1 MILNLEEQLDI
12 ASLSDA
18 EKSVLVQYCV
28 QMLKTL
34 RSSMLRSDWHAAFEA
49 ALHCTI
55 IGYEEAY
62 KLLVEEELGIEPPRA
77 DFIVVVDENGEKKLD
92 EPIFSHFRTHNIIEY
107 KNPNDDLS
115 EKVLWKTI
123 GYAGLYIAERGVEEK
138 DVTLTII
145 RARKNE
151 EFFERLE
158 GQGKLC
164 KSETEGVYNIAERL
178 PTRIILTDELKGERY
193 APYRALSNKP
203 KEDDIEYLIDA
214 AEVDEQKRKYLRVIL
229 NLVAAK
235 HPEMIEEIK
244 GRDKSMIA
252 KWMEIFKDEIGEKEQ
267 SARTEGKIQAF
278 AGLVD
283 DGTLTVERAAEK
295 LGMTVQEFQ
304 KAVENLKV
312 TA

>member
-1 MILNLEEQLDI
+1 MDFSTLTDQQKSELLAYHLDI
-12 ASLSDA
+12 IRR
-18 EKSVLVQYCV
+18 
-28 QMLKTL
+28 L

-49 ALHCTI
+49 ALHYTI
-55 IGYEEAY
+55 LGFEDVYR
-62 KLLVEEELGIEPPRA
+62 LLVEEELGIEPPRA
-77 DFIVVVDENGEKKLD
+77 DFIVVVDEKGDQRLN

-107 KNPNDDLS
+107 KNPNDQLNES
-115 EKVLWKTI
+115 VLWKTI
-123 GYAGLYIAERGVEEK
+123 GYAGLYISERGVDEK

-145 RARKNE
+145 RARRDIG
-151 EFFERLE
+151 FFDRMEHAAKIRK
-158 GQGKLC
+158 GDI
-164 KSETEGVYNIAERL
+164 EGVYNISAGGVAADRLL

-214 AEVDEQKRKYLRVIL
+214 ANNDEIQRKYLRVIL

-244 GRDKSMIA
+244 GRDEGMTA

-267 SARTEGKIQAF
+267 SARTEGKIQAY
-278 AGLVD
+278 AEMVD
-283 DGTLTVERAAEK
+283 DGDLTVERAAEK

-304 KAVENLKV
+304 KAVEKIKV